1 MKKIAFALIPLA
13 YLTFLLFQQ
22 DLSMMSDLGRH
33 LKMGEIVLDCMC
45 VPQTNLFSYTDPN
58 FPIVNHEWLVQV
70 IFYLTSVWFG
80 LHGLL
85 ILKMIIIIISFSLMY
100 LVAMRYG
107 STFWTVIFSL
117 LGITIFSTRFFV
129 LPELFSY
136 LFIALFIFIIE
147 KYKESKKY
155 YLLWILPL
163 IELFWIN
170 THIYFILGLGIYFFF
185 IGSEL
190 IKTKAVNKRLIIIG
204 IVLILSTFINPSFIK
219 GAILPF
225 TFHSNYNFSVEENKS
240 PFKILESSSTN
251 TNLASTLLLQIA
263 VFDVLFILFL
273 VCFFL
278 KKNWKDLYFLGIGS
292 MGFFLGTLFFRC
304 ISLFGILG
312 YFVLI
317 KTFTEIE
324 EKLRKGMSTYSINA
338 IKGGITL
345 IVLLIVVFHIKGLFD
360 HRILGFYFVPSAENA
375 VTFIKKANIQGRIFN
390 NYIIGN
396 YLIYGLYPNEKVY
409 IDARP
414 EAYSGSIFDDYYRM
428 MSDEK
433 FFNKQVKKYNINAVI
448 FNVAMDDPA
457 IIRPFLIR
465 LLATDNWVPIYVDG
479 TVTILVRNNHINKH
493 VIDTYKI
500 TVPQKLND

>member
-1 MKKIAFALIPLA
+1 MKKIAFALIPLT
-13 YLTFLLFQQ
+13 YLIILLFQQ

-33 LKMGEIVLDCMC
+33 LKMGQIVLSCMC

-70 IFYLTSVWFG
+70 VFYVMSVWFG

-85 ILKMIIIIISFSLMY
+85 ILKMIIIIISFFLIY
-100 LVAMRYG
+100 LVAIKQG
-107 STFWTVIFSL
+107 SLFWTIIFSL
-117 LGITIFSTRFFV
+117 LGLTIFSTRFFV

-136 LFIALFIFIIE
+136 LFIALFVFIIE

-163 IELFWIN
+163 IELVWVN
-170 THIYFILGLGIYFFF
+170 SHIYFILGLGIYFFF
-185 IGSEL
+185 ILSEL
-190 IKTKAVNKRLIIIG
+190 IKTKSINKSLIIIG
-204 IVLILSTFINPSFIK
+204 ITLILSTFINPSFIK

-251 TNLASTLLLQIA
+251 TNLASTLILQIA
-263 VFDVLFILFL
+263 VFDILFILFL
-273 VCFFL
+273 ACFFL
-278 KKNWKDLYFLGIGS
+278 KKNWKDPYFLGIGS
-292 MGFFLGTLFFRC
+292 MGFLLGTLFFRC

-312 YFVLI
+312 SFALI

-324 EKLRKGMSTYSINA
+324 EKLKKEMSNLSIHALKGIIA
-338 IKGGITL
+338 L
-345 IVLLIVVFHIKGLFD
+345 IVASIIIFHVKGLFD
-360 HRILGFYFVPSAENA
+360 NKILGFNFVPSAEKA
-375 VTFIKKANIQGRIFN
+375 VVFIKKVNLQGKIFN

-396 YLIYGLYPNEKVY
+396 YLIYGLYPSEKVY

-433 FFNKQVKKYNINAVI
+433 FFNQQVEKYDINAVV
-448 FNVAMDDPA
+448 FNVSVDDPA
-457 IIRPFLIR
+457 VIRPFLLR
-465 LLATDNWVPIYVDG
+465 LLQDSNWIPVYVDG
-479 TVTILVRNNHINKH
+479 TVTIIVRNNNANKK

-500 TVPQKLND
+500 EIPQN